1 MVLMMMI
8 HIWCFDMAK
17 NKLLDF
23 NKEFAKVKKEHP
35 RLPGYYARVVASD
48 HVRLPKKKR
57 D

>member
-1 MVLMMMI
+1 
-8 HIWCFDMAK
+8 MAK